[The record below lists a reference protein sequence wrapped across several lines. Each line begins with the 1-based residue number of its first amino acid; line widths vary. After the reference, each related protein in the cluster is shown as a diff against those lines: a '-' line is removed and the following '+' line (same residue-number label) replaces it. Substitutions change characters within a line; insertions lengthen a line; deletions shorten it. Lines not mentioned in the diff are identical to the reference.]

1 MFSKVFPNSQPTHPQ
16 GPPSNVSSFAIN
28 PHMAVIQMHM
38 GKNIVEDIL
47 LDGELGVNIII
58 EDLKEK
64 LGLPILKPTPNTHS
78 MAN

>member
-1 MFSKVFPNSQPTHPQ
+1 
-16 GPPSNVSSFAIN
+16 
-28 PHMAVIQMHM
+28 MAVIQMHM